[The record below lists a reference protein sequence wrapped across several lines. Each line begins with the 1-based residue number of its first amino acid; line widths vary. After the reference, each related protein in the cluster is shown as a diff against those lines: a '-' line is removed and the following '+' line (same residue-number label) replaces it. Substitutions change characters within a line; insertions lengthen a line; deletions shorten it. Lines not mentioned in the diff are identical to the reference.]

1 MIFIRLRRILKN
13 IVDFNLI
20 KLSFFNSFSL
30 VVKIFAGILSS
41 KALAYFLG
49 PSGLAVLGVFRE
61 FLSMTIN
68 ISTLGLQRGI
78 VKYAAEL
85 NSKSEKIKTFIS
97 TTMLIGAI
105 SSIIIGVLLFLFSNS
120 INNSLFP
127 NSDYSLV
134 IRIFAIIIPVS
145 VFSNFFI
152 AIINGLGYASIIIR
166 INILLYILNT
176 ISIVLFSYFYGTL
189 GAMIGVSVFYVLQ
202 FISIFIFKPKDFTI
216 TIFNRASFSNE
227 YMKKLFGYT
236 IMTIFS
242 LLLFPLISIMIR
254 TEIIKLLGEDAAGF
268 WEAMKRIS
276 ENYLFFASSLVMLS
290 VLPKLSQ
297 KNEDFR
303 KIVFNFYKS
312 IIPIFIIGLFVL
324 FVLKEFIIVLFYS
337 KEFLPTAVLF
347 KWYEIG
353 DVFRIMGVVLAAN
366 FYATR
371 DIKGYI
377 ITDIFLAFVM
387 YTSSILLLRNYGLEG
402 GAFAYFLSYVLYFIL
417 LLVFYR
423 KRLFFKRA

>member
-1 MIFIRLRRILKN
+1 MRRILKN
-13 IVDFNLI
+13 IIDFNLI

-30 VVKIFAGILSS
+30 VVKIVAGILSS

-78 VKYAAEL
+78 VKYTAEL
-85 NSKSEKIKTFIS
+85 NSKSEKIKTFVS

-105 SSIIIGVLLFLFSNS
+105 SSVIIGVLLFFFSNI

-134 IRIFAIIIPVS
+134 IRILALIIPVS

-152 AIINGLGYASIIIR
+152 SIITGLGYANTIVR

-176 ISIVLFSYFYGTL
+176 ISIVLFSYYYGTL
-189 GAMIGVSVFYVLQ
+189 GAMIGVSVFYLLQ
-202 FISIFIFKPKDFTI
+202 FILIFIFKPKNLTI

-242 LLLFPLISIMIR
+242 LLLFPLISILIR

-297 KNEDFR
+297 KKEDFR

-312 IIPIFIIGLFVL
+312 IIPIFIMGLLVL
-324 FVLKEFIIVLFYS
+324 FVLKEFIVVLLYS
-337 KEFLPTAVLF
+337 KEFLPAAVLF

-353 DVFRIMGVVLAAN
+353 DIFRIMGIVLAAN

-377 ITDIFLAFVM
+377 ITDIFLALVM

-417 LLVFYR
+417 LLLIYR
-423 KRLFFKRA
+423 KRLFFTRA